1 MKKSHFI
8 LGTLSIVSLAMSAC
22 VSPAPVNSVIPKDAQ
37 FVSIDTVNANANATS
52 AKKDAKPIVYVVDLN
67 KGVKNAK
74 PGASVVIN
82 IAPPKDSFKTK
93 ASSNGKNSLAVSS
106 VRVNL
111 CTDPTRPFNTRM
123 AANLDG
129 FIVSRTGV
137 ASGSQ
142 LTTIVFQNVPPGGP
156 YSATFTADST
166 ALGATATL
174 GEGFVMPDN
183 NGTVYAAPDAGARI
197 AVSSNTV
204 TVSNALALTPANQ
217 VLTISANMQ
226 VTGAMVDTNV
236 TTTDVGTP
244 TFGAI

>member
-8 LGTLSIVSLAMSAC
+8 LGALSVVSLAMSAC

-37 FVSIDTVNANANATS
+37 FVSIDTVNANATS

-93 ASSNGKNSLAVSS
+93 ASSNGKNSLAISS

-111 CTDPTRPFNTRM
+111 CTNAAQPFASKITPN
-123 AANLDG
+123 G
-129 FIVSRTGV
+129 FVIARTGV

-142 LTTIVFQNVPPGGP
+142 LTTIVLQNVPVGGP
-156 YSATFTADST
+156 YNATFTADSS
-166 ALGATATL
+166 ALNPTGYAM
-174 GEGFVMPDN
+174 GEGFVMANN
-183 NGTVYAAPDAGARI
+183 NGTAYSSPDAGARI
-197 AVSSNTV
+197 AVSTNTV
-204 TVSNALALTPANQ
+204 TVSPALALSFSSLSA
-217 VLTISANMQ
+217 LDISANME

-236 TTTDVGTP
+236 TTNDVGTP
-244 TFGAI
+244 TFGAV

>member
-8 LGTLSIVSLAMSAC
+8 LGALSVVSLAMSAC

-37 FVSIDTVNANANATS
+37 FVSIESVNANATS
-52 AKKDAKPIVYVVDLN
+52 AKKEAKPIVYVVDLN
-67 KGVKNAK
+67 KGIKNAK
-74 PGASVVIN
+74 PGASIVVN
-82 IAPPKDSFKTK
+82 IAPPKDSFNTK

-123 AANLDG
+123 AGNLDG

-142 LTTIVFQNVPPGGP
+142 LTTIIFQNVPPGGP
-156 YSATFTADST
+156 YSATFTADSSPL
-166 ALGATATL
+166 AATATL
-174 GEGFVMPDN
+174 GEGFVMANN
-183 NGTVYAAPDAGARI
+183 NGTAYLAPDAGARI

-204 TVSNALALTPANQ
+204 TVSNALALSFSSSNALDVT
-217 VLTISANMQ
+217 ANME

-236 TTTDVGTP
+236 TTNDVGAP
-244 TFGAI
+244 VFGAV